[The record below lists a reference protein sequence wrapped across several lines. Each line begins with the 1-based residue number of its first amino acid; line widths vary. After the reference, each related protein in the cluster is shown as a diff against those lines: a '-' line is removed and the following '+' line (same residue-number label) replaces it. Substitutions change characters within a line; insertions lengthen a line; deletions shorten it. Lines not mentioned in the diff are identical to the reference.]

1 MQSTSQSGPSVNN
14 SNHALYLQKLRESSE
29 AVNSG
34 DFRRAVQLYS
44 DAIKLDPSN
53 PILFTNRSTAY
64 AKLQQYQKSLED
76 ARKAKEINPK
86 WAKVRTTSLLK
97 MTVFSLHHWLCPL
110 ITNSI
115 LPSIYR
121 LNFVLD
127 QVDIY
132 CL

>member
-97 MTVFSLHHWLCPL
+97 MTVFSLHH
-110 ITNSI
+110 
-115 LPSIYR
+115 Y
-121 LNFVLD
+121 
-127 QVDIY
+127 
-132 CL
+132 